1 MSGKARTRLAVNEVR
16 LRKIGRPA
24 VADAHF
30 ISRGQLAGQT
40 LRRFL
45 TRNLCVSVKADLER
59 FFTSVEIVNP
69 ARPQLIEASAST
81 WWYTAHMATEN
92 KIKNKII

>member
-1 MSGKARTRLAVNEVR
+1 VSGKARTRFAVNEVR

-30 ISRGQLAGQT
+30 ISRGQVAGQT
-40 LRRFL
+40 LRRFPAK
-45 TRNLCVSVKADLER
+45 NLRVSLKADLEH

-69 ARPQLIEASAST
+69 AKPQLIQASAWT
-81 WWYTAHMATEN
+81 WWYTAHMGTEN
-92 KIKNKII
+92 KIENKII